1 MAPKSGPGI
10 TPDGVKIG
18 KFFRQL
24 FKNIKNLKMAY
35 FKVLAKNT
43 DPKTFFALKTVGKKF
58 IVFSD
63 QPLEKTGTFYPI
75 FQKNISPSKKFFKA
89 HLALLNDRVGLEEQF
104 CVGKKK
110 FSTIFWVPKNFFS
123 SIYHI
128 PGFTKPSRD

>member
-1 MAPKSGPGI
+1 
-10 TPDGVKIG
+10 
-18 KFFRQL
+18 
-24 FKNIKNLKMAY
+24 MAY

-89 HLALLNDRVGLEEQF
+89 HLALLNDRVGLEEQQKN
-104 CVGKKK
+104 GEK
-110 FSTIFWVPKNFFS
+110 FFLVFS
-123 SIYHI
+123 SLSRKFYYRDGNNPPILISKILEKI
-128 PGFTKPSRD
+128 PGNNLN

>member
-1 MAPKSGPGI
+1 
-10 TPDGVKIG
+10 
-18 KFFRQL
+18 
-24 FKNIKNLKMAY
+24 MAY

-89 HLALLNDRVGLEEQF
+89 HLALLNDRVGLEEQQKN
-104 CVGKKK
+104 GEK
-110 FSTIFWVPKNFFS
+110 FFRKFFGSQKFFLVFS
-123 SIYHI
+123 SL
-128 PGFTKPSRD
+128 SRKFFYRDGNNPPILISKILEKIQGNNLN

>member
-1 MAPKSGPGI
+1 M
-10 TPDGVKIG
+10 GVFIG
-18 KFFRQL
+18 EFFPQL

-75 FQKNISPSKKFFKA
+75 FQKNISPSKNFFKA
-89 HLALLNDRVGLEEQF
+89 HLALLNDRVGLEEQQKN
-104 CVGKKK
+104 GE
-110 FSTIFWVPKNFFS
+110 KNFRKFFGSQKFFFS
-123 SIYHI
+123 FFIVI
-128 PGFTKPSRD
+128 PEIRFIVTGITPLSLLVKY